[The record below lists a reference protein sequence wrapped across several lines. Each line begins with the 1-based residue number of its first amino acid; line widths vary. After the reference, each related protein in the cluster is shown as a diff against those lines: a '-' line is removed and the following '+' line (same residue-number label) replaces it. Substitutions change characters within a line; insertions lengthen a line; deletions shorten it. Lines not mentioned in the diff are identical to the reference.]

1 MERISLFLRTN
12 ETPSAINEKMFLV
25 VLRSPTNDGISRLE
39 MKTMNAE
46 NQYVP
51 ASMAR
56 AMSMARVLVDPLIR
70 AVLVSPERS
79 GTPKNDATV
88 DSSANS
94 AAATGTM
101 PYTDT

>member
-25 VLRSPTNDGISRLE
+25 VLRSLTNDGISRLE

-51 ASMAR
+51 ASMAS

-70 AVLVSPERS
+70 AVLPPDRS
-79 GTPKNDATV
+79 GTPKNDAAV

-101 PYTDT
+101 PYTET

>member
-25 VLRSPTNDGISRLE
+25 VLRSPTNDGISRRE
-39 MKTMNAE
+39 MNTMNAE

-51 ASMAR
+51 ASMAN
-56 AMSMARVLVDPLIR
+56 ATSMARVFVEPLIS
-70 AVLVSPERS
+70 AVLPPVRS
-79 GTPKNDATV
+79 GAPKNDASV
-88 DSSANS
+88 DNNANS
-94 AAATGTM
+94 AAATGTI